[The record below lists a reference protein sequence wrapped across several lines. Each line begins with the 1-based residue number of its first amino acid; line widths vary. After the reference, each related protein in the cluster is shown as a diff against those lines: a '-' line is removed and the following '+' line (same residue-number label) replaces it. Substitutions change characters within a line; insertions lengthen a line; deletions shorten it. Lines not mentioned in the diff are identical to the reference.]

1 MSKKNHKAHA
11 QSNTQW
17 VNKVEFKTLV
27 EGVDLLDMQDDLLAE
42 LVGEGWKIENI
53 SYMRDVRYIMVKR
66 ETRVKVGEPT
76 PKPAPAPVVAV
87 TRLVDVPMP
96 SPFGLVAKG
105 ISPLDEEGWTLVEP
119 QNPKRGFD
127 MGEALRSGVSPQD
140 AQKMGDARII
150 EILAGALGKVS

>member
-1 MSKKNHKAHA
+1 MSKKNKAHA

-76 PKPAPAPVVAV
+76 PQPAPKPVVAV
-87 TRLVDVPMP
+87 TKLVDVPMP

-105 ISPLDEEGWTLVEP
+105 ISPLDEGWTLVEP
-119 QNPKRGFD
+119 TPKRGFD

-140 AQKMGDARII
+140 AKAMGDARII